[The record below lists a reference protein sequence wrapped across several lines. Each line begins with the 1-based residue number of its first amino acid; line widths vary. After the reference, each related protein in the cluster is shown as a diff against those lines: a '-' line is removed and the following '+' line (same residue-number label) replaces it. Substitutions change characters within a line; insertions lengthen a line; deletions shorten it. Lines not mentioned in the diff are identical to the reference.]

1 MIITKI
7 RGELMENNCMIVLLS
22 DVERN
27 MKDMNIES
35 WVLIREGLSGEYEET
50 NVVKI
55 MVF

>member
-1 MIITKI
+1 
-7 RGELMENNCMIVLLS
+7 MENNCMIVLLS